1 MSERNNMVKEEKR
14 IKALKNKN
22 IKLNSEI
29 NEYCY
34 MVRILRKE
42 MADNDELIEELERK
56 MLFDSCK

>member
-1 MSERNNMVKEEKR
+1 MVKEEKR